1 MTWLSPAAASAEELV
16 HPRVEL
22 LCVPEERPQ
31 HAGVVR
37 TGGREGEPVGE
48 RGVQPE
54 AVPGLRHRGGAQGG
68 RPRRGERDPPAGL
81 HPSGRDLPRRRGRRL
96 GGGAGRPVLAG
107 DPAGTWSRI
116 LAEREPLYREVADL
130 VVETTGLRARE
141 LAWRIVEEIRPLSK
155 E

>member
-1 MTWLSPAAASAEELV
+1 M
-16 HPRVEL
+16 
-22 LCVPEERPQ
+22 
-31 HAGVVR
+31 
-37 TGGREGEPVGE
+37 
-48 RGVQPE
+48 RG
-54 AVPGLRHRGGAQGG
+54 
-68 RPRRGERDPPAGL
+68 
-81 HPSGRDLPRRRGRRL
+81 RL

-116 LAEREPLYREVADL
+116 LAGREPLYREVADL